1 MLLALKS
8 HNVFGAFLSMS
19 VFGYVAAN
27 YTLAEGVVCFFS
39 KMTMIRSFNL
49 GNTDVLNI
57 DLGRGKFLTD
67 YLYST

>member
-1 MLLALKS
+1 
-8 HNVFGAFLSMS
+8 MS